1 MRNIMEFLNFISI
14 MIIFI
19 FGVLFILDKNMVSD
33 RATMYMIFLL
43 IYTVWIDITFEIKKL
58 NNNLK

>member
-19 FGVLFILDKNMVSD
+19 FGVLFILDKNIVSD

>member
-1 MRNIMEFLNFISI
+1 MEFLNFISI